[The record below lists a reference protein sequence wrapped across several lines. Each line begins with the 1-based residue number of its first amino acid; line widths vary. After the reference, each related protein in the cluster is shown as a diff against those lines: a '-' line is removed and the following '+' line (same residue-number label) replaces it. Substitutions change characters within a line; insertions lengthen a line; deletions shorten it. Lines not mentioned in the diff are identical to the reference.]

1 MTDKSVV
8 VVTDPAEILARAR
21 ESLATHVPAAL
32 SRVVELLYA
41 QDDKVALAAAKDLL
55 DRAGLSARSA
65 VDLNV
70 SVRTLDSDIDTLL
83 TRLARPEPV
92 IDIDEILDELPEGD
106 DGSDELEEVSAP
118 EGGTITL
125 LVPRSQAS

>member
-8 VVTDPAEILARAR
+8 VVTDPAEIIARAR
-21 ESLATHVPAAL
+21 ETLATHVPAAL

-55 DRAGLSARSA
+55 DRAGLGARNA

-70 SVRTLDSDIDTLL
+70 SVRTLDSDIDALL

-92 IDIDEILDELPEGD
+92 IDVNEILGELEAGD
-106 DGSDELEEVSAP
+106 DGSDELEEIEAP
-118 EGGTITL
+118 EGGTVTI
-125 LVPRSQAS
+125 LVPRAS

>member
-21 ESLATHVPAAL
+21 ESLALHVPDAL
-32 SRVVELLYA
+32 ARVVELLYA

-55 DRAGLSARSA
+55 DRAGLSARTA
-65 VDLNV
+65 VDMNV
-70 SVRTLDSDIDTLL
+70 SVRTLDSDIDALL
-83 TRLARPEPV
+83 SRLAKPAPV
-92 IDIDEILDELPEGD
+92 IDVNEIMG
-106 DGSDELEEVSAP
+106 ELEAGADDEEELEDIDPS
-118 EGGTITL
+118 EGTVTL

>member
-21 ESLATHVPAAL
+21 EALATHVPAAL

-55 DRAGLSARSA
+55 DRAGLSARTA
-65 VDLNV
+65 VDMNV
-70 SVRTLDSDIDTLL
+70 SVRTLDSDIDALL
-83 TRLARPEPV
+83 TRLAKPAPV
-92 IDIDEILDELPEGD
+92 IDVDEILGELESGATDEE
-106 DGSDELEEVSAP
+106 ELEEVERP
-118 EGGTITL
+118 EGGSITL
-125 LVPRSQAS
+125 LVPRAS